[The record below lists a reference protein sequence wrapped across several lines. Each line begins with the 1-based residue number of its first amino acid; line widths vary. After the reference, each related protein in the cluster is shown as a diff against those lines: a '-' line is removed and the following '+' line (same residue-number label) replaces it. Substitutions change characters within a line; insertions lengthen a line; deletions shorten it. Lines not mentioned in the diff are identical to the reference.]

1 VHTGRERGH
10 RPGDRRRRRGAGLSA
25 RADRSAFPT
34 GRRPWFRAGVTGA
47 AGGALAAVA
56 VLALTVAT
64 SSCDSGRCPA
74 VRAPRPTEAQ
84 RVLLDPS
91 SEAFRE
97 VPPDTFDVRFETTA
111 GDFVIEVI
119 RAWAP
124 MGAYRFYNLVR
135 NGFYDGNAFFRV
147 VPGFVVQ
154 WGVSGVPEVQRAWN
168 DETMPDDPVLA
179 SNRRGTVTFAKAG
192 KDTRTTQ
199 IFVNYGEN
207 TRLDE
212 LGFAPFGRVVSGM
225 ENLILLYNGYGE
237 LPPLGNAPDFGCMLD
252 GGSAYLDR
260 RYDKLDTIRRAVIID

>member
-1 VHTGRERGH
+1 MTAQRGR
-10 RPGDRRRRRGAGLSA
+10 PVALA
-25 RADRSAFPT
+25 AQRSA
-34 GRRPWFRAGVTGA
+34 WSRAGV
-47 AGGALAAVA
+47 AGVAGSAIAIAA
-56 VLALTVAT
+56 VLAMSVAT
-64 SSCDSGRCPA
+64 ASCESGRCPA
-74 VRAPRPTEAQ
+74 LRAPRATEAQ
-84 RVLLDPS
+84 RVLLEPA
-91 SEAFRE
+91 SEAVRG
-97 VPPDTFDVRFETTA
+97 VPPDTVNVRFESTA
-111 GDFVIEVI
+111 GDFVVEVV

-135 NGFYDGNAFFRV
+135 NGFYDGNVFFRV

-168 DETMPDDPVLA
+168 DENIPDDPVLA
-179 SNRRGTVTFAKAG
+179 SNRRGTVTFAKAE

-225 ENLILLYNGYGE
+225 ENLVLLYNGYGE

-252 GGSAYLDR
+252 GGSAYLER